1 MASCTR
7 FYDAVILRF
16 FIALYTMWCC
26 AGSESV
32 NSLAKFNTYVR
43 TYVDMFFFNW
53 GQFLMYYDSTSTYMP
68 CSTYVFSTVPLFITP
83 IVLFHIFRFQNIA
96 WISYIC
102 TYVRTNFPNNICTG
116 KSNVRYCSW
125 SFWSYVSFTL
135 VWNNR
140 TNSIQE

>member
-83 IVLFHIFRFQNIA
+83 IVLFHIFRFQN
-96 WISYIC
+96 SMNKLYM
-102 TYVRTNFPNNICTG
+102 YVRYVQIFPLTFVQVKG
-116 KSNVRYCSW
+116 PYDTVLGL
-125 SFWSYVSFTL
+125 FD
-135 VWNNR
+135 R
-140 TNSIQE
+140 TYLLL